1 MHRLWNMIFFP
12 FSHFGVNQP
21 FCYVV
26 CEHLHNV
33 DEGASYLSLFCYRP
47 VSLLRT
53 VLTQVCT
60 NNKPPT
66 TALHRRAF
74 CQFPFRW
81 IYYFHSNKST
91 GIETGKTHL
100 CALWRLSQQK
110 STDKWVF
117 NICCRLLWI
126 KSHKCHNPIFSRYQL
141 MFWLQQ
147 FFLSQMFLDHEIFF
161 LLWNVSLYQGS
172 ET

>member
-1 MHRLWNMIFFP
+1 MLLAKKMSNFMHGFKSAILEKLKKCDLKMSLALLWLAAGLVVGAWALNDTSLANSLCSP
-12 FSHFGVNQP
+12 YCAHSGV
-21 FCYVV
+21 Y
-26 CEHLHNV
+26 
-33 DEGASYLSLFCYRP
+33 Y
-47 VSLLRT
+47 
-53 VLTQVCT
+53 

-66 TALHRRAF
+66 TALHRGAF
-74 CQFPFRW
+74 CQFPFWW
-81 IYYFHSNKST
+81 IYYCSKSIGKKT
-91 GIETGKTHL
+91 DKTHH

-147 FFLSQMFLDHEIFF
+147 VFFYHRCFLIIRIDFF
-161 LLWNVSLYQGS
+161 FY
-172 ET
+172 